1 MDGPQNDNAGRTLVA
16 SVKRTDREGG
26 ADMRKTIAVV
36 IASVWALA
44 LGPAALAH
52 TQTVAPPGQDEPVIL
67 NDPIARPWVQGH
79 CHAQAPAVTGEASG
93 GVASFS
99 PAGAL
104 PCPPVLNPG
113 GQVTGP

>member
-1 MDGPQNDNAGRTLVA
+1 MTKCTAVL
-16 SVKRTDREGG
+16 
-26 ADMRKTIAVV
+26 IAAVC
-36 IASVWALA
+36 ALSLA
-44 LGPAALAH
+44 PAALGH

-79 CHAQAPAVTGEASG
+79 CHAQAPAISGEASG

>member
-1 MDGPQNDNAGRTLVA
+1 
-16 SVKRTDREGG
+16 
-26 ADMRKTIAVV
+26 MRKSTAAV
-36 IASVWALA
+36 IAAISALSVA
-44 LGPAALAH
+44 PTALAH

-79 CHAQAPAVTGEASG
+79 CRAQAPAVSGEASG

-99 PAGAL
+99 PSGPL
-104 PCPPVLNPG
+104 PCQPIPNPG